1 MAMVIPAVDIRGG
14 RCVRLLQGRL
24 DQETVYF
31 DRPADAAMRWA
42 AQGAELVH
50 VVDLDGAFEGRP
62 TNFEAIASIVREIPS
77 PIEVGGGIRS
87 DEAVARYLDLGVER
101 VILGSRALTEPGWMA
116 RLCERFPGRIVAGID
131 ARDGRVAVQG
141 WAEKTAV
148 DALAFAKQVEPMGL
162 RAIVFTDVA
171 TDGAMAGPNLAA
183 LRRMVEAVRT
193 PVIASGGISSL
204 EDIRQVAALGVEGMI
219 IGKALFT
226 GAFSLADAIAT
237 ARAEEKRIT
246 DSTDFTD
253 KGQKKEKGMPG

>member
-14 RCVRLLQGRL
+14 RCVRLVQGRL
-24 DQETVYF
+24 DSETVYF

-42 AQGAELVH
+42 AQGAELIH

-62 TNFEAIASIVREIPS
+62 GNFEAIASIVREVPT

-87 DEAVARYLDLGVER
+87 DATAARYLGAGIAR
-101 VILGSRALTEPGWMA
+101 VILGSRALAEPDWVA
-116 RLCERFPGRIVAGID
+116 RLCERFPGRIAVGID

-141 WAEKTAV
+141 WAKKTAV
-148 DALAFAKQVEPMGL
+148 DALAFARQVDAMGL

-193 PVIASGGISSL
+193 PVIASGGISSVD
-204 EDIRQVAALGVEGMI
+204 DIRQVAAIGVEGMI

-226 GAFSLADAIAT
+226 GALTLADAIAA
-237 ARAEEKRIT
+237 ARGGGEDGVRC
-246 DSTDFTD
+246 
-253 KGQKKEKGMPG
+253 